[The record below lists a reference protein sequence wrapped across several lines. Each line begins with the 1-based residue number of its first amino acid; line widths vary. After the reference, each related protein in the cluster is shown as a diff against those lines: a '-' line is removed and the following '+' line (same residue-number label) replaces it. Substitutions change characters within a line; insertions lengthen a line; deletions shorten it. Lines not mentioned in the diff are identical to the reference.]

1 MTRSSLPSIL
11 LGVLSLCAVG
21 TVALVLLY
29 AAGVKK
35 LRTAQAQ
42 MNYVAEQQNLAH
54 ALEAEAQQYGKS
66 HPDLDQAIRDA
77 IQAASKAPAT
87 APTKP

>member
-11 LGVLSLCAVG
+11 LAVLSVCAVG
-21 TVALVLLY
+21 TVVLVLLY

-42 MNYVAEQQNLAH
+42 MSFIADQQNLAH
-54 ALEAEAQQYGKS
+54 ALEAEAVQFGKT
-66 HPDLDQAIRDA
+66 HPDFDQALRAA
-77 IQAASKAPAT
+77 IQSRKSSTQP
-87 APTKP
+87 